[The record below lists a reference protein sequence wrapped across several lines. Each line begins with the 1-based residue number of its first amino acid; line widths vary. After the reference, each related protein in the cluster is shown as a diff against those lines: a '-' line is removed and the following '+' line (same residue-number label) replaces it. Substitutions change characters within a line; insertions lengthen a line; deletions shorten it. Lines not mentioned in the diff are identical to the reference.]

1 MRTFLHGAEDVPRPT
16 TRGALIRHVTHYKKS
31 ELEKTMRDF
40 EFSEKVFDEA
50 KFTRYHEAGHAVA
63 DYVLGFKPR
72 LIDDALEQHDR
83 RTTAFLRVN
92 HGLLSTPRTRQR
104 AADYAVALIAGP
116 AAQAKV
122 SGRNLCDLRLESDR
136 VDEGDYRKVYL
147 LLDRLALCG
156 PYEFNASVRD
166 AHLHLFEQ
174 QAIALINE
182 PRVWAAVESVATELE
197 MTDGYLERAELI
209 SAIKNGLLDTRYM
222 LTWSQL
228 MKRVSGVTVDA
239 VPADVPVGEIDGPM
253 ISA

>member
-1 MRTFLHGAEDVPRPT
+1 MCD
-16 TRGALIRHVTHYKKS
+16 S
-31 ELEKTMRDF
+31 EF
-40 EFSEKVFDEA
+40 WEKVFDEA

-83 RTTAFLRVN
+83 RTTAFLRRN

-104 AADYAVALIAGP
+104 AADYAVACIAGP

-122 SGRNLCDLRLESDR
+122 SRRDLCDLRSESDG
-136 VDEGDYRKVYL
+136 VDEDGDYRKVYL
-147 LLDRLALCG
+147 LLDRLALCS
-156 PYEFNASVRD
+156 PYQFDASVRD
-166 AHLHLFEQ
+166 AQLYLFEQ

-197 MTDGYLERAELI
+197 MADGYLERAELTT
-209 SAIKNGLLDTRYM
+209 AIKHGLLDSRYI

-228 MKRVSGVTVDA
+228 MERAIAGTTVDA
-239 VPADVPVGEIDGPM
+239 VPADVPVGEIDDPM
-253 ISA
+253 ISAEQ

>member
-1 MRTFLHGAEDVPRPT
+1 
-16 TRGALIRHVTHYKKS
+16 
-31 ELEKTMRDF
+31 MRDF
-40 EFSEKVFDEA
+40 EFWEKVFDEA

-104 AADYAVALIAGP
+104 AADYAVACIPGP
-116 AAQAKV
+116 AAQAKI
-122 SGRNLCDLRLESDR
+122 SGRDLCDLRSESDG
-136 VDEGDYRKVYL
+136 VDGDGDYRKVYL
-147 LLDRLALCG
+147 LLDRLALCS

-166 AHLHLFEQ
+166 AQLHLFEQ
-174 QAIALINE
+174 QTIALINE
-182 PRVWAAVESVATELE
+182 PCVSAAGESVATELE
-197 MTDGYLERAELI
+197 MTDGYLERADLI
-209 SAIKNGLLDTRYM
+209 TAIKHGLWDTRYM

-228 MKRVSGVTVDA
+228 MEGAVAGTTVDA
-239 VPADVPVGEIDGPM
+239 VPADVPVGAIDDPM